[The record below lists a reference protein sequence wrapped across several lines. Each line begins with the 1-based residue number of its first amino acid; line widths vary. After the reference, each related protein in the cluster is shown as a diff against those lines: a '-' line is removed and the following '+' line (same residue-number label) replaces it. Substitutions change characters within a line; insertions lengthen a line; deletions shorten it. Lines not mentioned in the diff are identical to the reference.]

1 MVWVSLSPPRAID
14 TTRLRDCPLTLAS
27 MLALP
32 RSTMMVFGG
41 LLGDIAA
48 KTALKPKSP
57 PPPPPPTPE
66 EPPEEPPTEDE
77 EAPPA
82 STPPAGAA

>member
-1 MVWVSLSPPRAID
+1 MVWVSLSPSRAID
-14 TTRLRDCPLTLAS
+14 TTRLRDCPLTLDVRFDAH
-27 MLALP
+27 
-32 RSTMMVFGG
+32 STMMVFAG